1 MIDGGAFS
9 PDKAVLCLEPGP
21 VGSNPNRVGFTP
33 IISIFSHECMNLSR
47 LLIANR
53 GEIAIR
59 ISRGAA
65 NLGIATVGVY
75 SEDDASSL
83 HCRMVDHA
91 VSLKGSGASA
101 YLDSQQLIEIAAT
114 EGCDAVHP
122 GYGFLAEDAKFA
134 SACVGAGLRFV
145 GPEAAVLELFGNKAR
160 AVAHTRQLGVPVLRG
175 RRSRKRFRTL
185 SVRSREGVRF
195 SRSLCRRMS
204 RQCSSHRST
213 GAW

>member
-122 GYGFLAEDAKFA
+122 GYGFLARRCEI
-134 SACVGAGLRFV
+134 CERLCWRGPPIRGTGGCRLGTLRQQ
-145 GPEAAVLELFGNKAR
+145 GSSKSPCQ
-160 AVAHTRQLGVPVLRG
+160 TI
-175 RRSRKRFRTL
+175 RRSGT
-185 SVRSREGVRF
+185 SRDR
-195 SRSLCRRMS
+195 
-204 RQCSSHRST
+204 
-213 GAW
+213 